1 MNDNWG
7 FVAILV
13 GIAVVAYVIYKS
25 REGFE
30 VSFIDKTNDQKV
42 EQTRVSSYAQQTN
55 NYKPTESAPQPP
67 SGVETPYRVNA
78 WTSYVPF

>member
-1 MNDNWG
+1 MDNWA
-7 FVAILV
+7 FVAILA
-13 GIAVVAYVIYKS
+13 GLAVVWLVVSKY

-30 VSFIDKTNDQKV
+30 VSFLDKTNDKKV

-55 NYKPTESAPQPP
+55 NYKPTESAPQVPP
-67 SGVETPYRVNA
+67 GVETPYRVNA

>member
-1 MNDNWG
+1 MDNWA
-7 FVAILV
+7 FVAILA
-13 GIAVVAYVIYKS
+13 GLAVVWMVVSKY

-30 VSFIDKTNDQKV
+30 VSFIDKTNDKKV